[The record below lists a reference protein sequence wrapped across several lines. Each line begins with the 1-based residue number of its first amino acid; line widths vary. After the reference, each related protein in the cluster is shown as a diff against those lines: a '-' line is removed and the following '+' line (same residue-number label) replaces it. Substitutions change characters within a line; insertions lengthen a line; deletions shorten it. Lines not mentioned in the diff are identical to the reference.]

1 MPLIRILFKDRSLWY
16 KLTLLSVLPAVIVT
30 VAIVF
35 QVMDSI
41 EKRTVMAAKNKADTF
56 IDLMR
61 LSMSN
66 AFVVYN
72 KDLLD
77 NFVDGLSRVPGITY
91 AMVVDS
97 SDNRIL
103 AHNDHRMD
111 GRLIKDTTG
120 AFGSLTGS
128 TDTGADG
135 WSPDDVF
142 YAGSAAIAIQDQQ
155 YATLHIGFSFS
166 KVHQQMASVEKRIWQ
181 ITLLSILFGSAL
193 SLFTAKLISIP
204 IRGLAQQ
211 AKLAGR
217 GDFKQT
223 LTYQSKDA
231 IGQLAE
237 SFNQMVADIKTEIQE
252 RKDTEK
258 ALRKSEEEYRH
269 LIERA
274 NDGILII
281 QDGLIQFANP
291 RAIAMSGEAPEDFIG
306 SPFSDYLHP
315 DEQEKIKRFYEQR
328 MAQND
333 PASIYETIFVRKDG
347 ALIYAEVN
355 GNLTTYLDRPA
366 DLVVIRDITERRRA
380 REALKEAYDQLEV
393 KVSERTAELAIAK
406 ERAEESD
413 RLKSAFLAA
422 MSHELR
428 TPLNSII
435 GFSGIIL
442 QEMVGPLNDEQNK
455 QLTMVKESAHHLL
468 SLINEILDISK
479 IEAGQLAVASEL
491 FDIKAVVDRVIRT
504 VTPMAQQKGLKID
517 AHVDPQVR
525 TIVSDRRR
533 VEQILL
539 NLVHNAV
546 KFTLDGQ
553 VTLKCETKGSWV
565 TTSVKDTGIGIAP
578 NDLEKVF
585 AAFQQLETGLSRRF
599 EGTGLGLSICKKL
612 VKLLGGEIHAYSEG
626 LDQGAVFTFT
636 LPAGERL

>member
-333 PASIYETIFVRKDG
+333 PASIYETIF
-347 ALIYAEVN
+347 
-355 GNLTTYLDRPA
+355 
-366 DLVVIRDITERRRA
+366 
-380 REALKEAYDQLEV
+380 
-393 KVSERTAELAIAK
+393 
-406 ERAEESD
+406 
-413 RLKSAFLAA
+413 
-422 MSHELR
+422 
-428 TPLNSII
+428 
-435 GFSGIIL
+435 
-442 QEMVGPLNDEQNK
+442 
-455 QLTMVKESAHHLL
+455 
-468 SLINEILDISK
+468 
-479 IEAGQLAVASEL
+479 
-491 FDIKAVVDRVIRT
+491 
-504 VTPMAQQKGLKID
+504 
-517 AHVDPQVR
+517 
-525 TIVSDRRR
+525 
-533 VEQILL
+533 
-539 NLVHNAV
+539 
-546 KFTLDGQ
+546 
-553 VTLKCETKGSWV
+553 
-565 TTSVKDTGIGIAP
+565 
-578 NDLEKVF
+578 
-585 AAFQQLETGLSRRF
+585 
-599 EGTGLGLSICKKL
+599 
-612 VKLLGGEIHAYSEG
+612 
-626 LDQGAVFTFT
+626 
-636 LPAGERL
+636 